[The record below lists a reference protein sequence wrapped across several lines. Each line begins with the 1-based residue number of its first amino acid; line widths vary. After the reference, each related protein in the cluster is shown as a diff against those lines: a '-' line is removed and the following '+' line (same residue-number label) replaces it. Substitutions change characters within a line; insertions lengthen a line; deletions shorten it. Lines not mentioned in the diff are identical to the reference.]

1 MSPWALMGCIYKCR
15 GSCLILKDTL
25 QNLRMTTPIRRTT
38 QRLDKGRKKSRLTFF
53 SGKVIEWI
61 YRIAMDIYI
70 YRIWIYNGYI

>member
-1 MSPWALMGCIYKCR
+1 
-15 GSCLILKDTL
+15 
-25 QNLRMTTPIRRTT
+25 MTTPIRRTT

-70 YRIWIYNGYI
+70 DRIWIYNGYI